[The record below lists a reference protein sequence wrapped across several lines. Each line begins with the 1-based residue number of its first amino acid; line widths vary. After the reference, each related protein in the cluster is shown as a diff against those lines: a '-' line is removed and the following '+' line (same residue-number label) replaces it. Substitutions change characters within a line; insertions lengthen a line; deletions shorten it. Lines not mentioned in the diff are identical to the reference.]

1 VKQATLARDI
11 VGGVLLLALA
21 TSTTYL
27 AVTRTTAED
36 LARVKA
42 ETRAELL
49 ASDRCRPKYISRT
62 LFKPIEFTV
71 DFYGMKYSG
80 SSENLV
86 DYAIL
91 SHGAWEKYILYFL
104 RDTMR
109 SMRPTG
115 GVFLDVGANT
125 GQHSLFMSQHA
136 ARVHAIEPYAPVLKR
151 FQDMIA
157 VNGIE
162 NISIYPVGLGD
173 SMGKST
179 FYEPPES
186 NLGTGSFVEGLQP
199 TTEHVTELEIVTGDS
214 LFAGPPRI
222 QIDLVKMDIEGYEK
236 PALSGLQETL
246 AASRPIVVMEIT
258 IDPGLEVGF
267 HSERE
272 LRAAFPA
279 DYEFYYFDKLLRD
292 ERSGRYVLEP
302 FAFDMQTKRKEDLV
316 AVPIEKKSHVRLSTV
331 TDARSGEPGQ
341 GPRPTAP

>member
-1 VKQATLARDI
+1 VKQATLVRDI

-36 LARVKA
+36 LARMKA
-42 ETRAELL
+42 ETRAELV
-49 ASDRCRPKYISRT
+49 ASDRCRPKYVSAT
-62 LFKPIEFTV
+62 LFKPIDFTV

-80 SSENLV
+80 SSENLI
-86 DYAIL
+86 DHAIL

-104 RDTMR
+104 RDTMK

-115 GVFLDVGANT
+115 GIFLDVGANT
-125 GQHSLFMSQHA
+125 GQHSLFMSQYA
-136 ARVHAIEPYAPVLKR
+136 ERVHAIEPYAPVLKR

-157 VNGIE
+157 ANGID
-162 NISIYPVGLGD
+162 NISVHPVGLGD
-173 SMGKST
+173 AKGAST
-179 FYEPPES
+179 FYEPLES
-186 NLGTGSFVEGLQP
+186 NQGTGSFVEGLQP
-199 TTEHVTELEIVTGDS
+199 RSEAATELEIVTGDS
-214 LFAGPPRI
+214 LFAGPPAI

-236 PALSGLQETL
+236 PALRGLQETL

-258 IDPGLEVGF
+258 IDPGLEVAF

-292 ERSGRYVLEP
+292 ERSGQYVLET
-302 FAFDMQTKRKEDLV
+302 FRFDMQTKRKEDLV
-316 AVPIEKKSHVRLSTV
+316 AVPTERKSHVRLSTIR
-331 TDARSGEPGQ
+331 DARSG
-341 GPRPTAP
+341 